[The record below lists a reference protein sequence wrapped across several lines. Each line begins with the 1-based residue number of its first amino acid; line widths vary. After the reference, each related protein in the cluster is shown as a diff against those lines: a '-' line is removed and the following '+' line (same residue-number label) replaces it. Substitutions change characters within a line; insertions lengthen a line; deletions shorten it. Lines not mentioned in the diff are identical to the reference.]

1 MTRKTATKTSEW
13 VSFSPYGEKRTT
25 TNTIAA
31 ANKRSKAGNK
41 AKNDFTKSSSSD
53 GWPLDETIN
62 DIEHQTTKQDDN
74 MVVMTRQ
81 PEDIE
86 VVFSDTT
93 RARPSKTTSSQP
105 RSKQLGMG
113 YALTKINSNSYVSMR
128 EDNGESCDSNIDTP
142 TINPKRK
149 ARSAAIAQG
158 PDPRSSGQIRTSRN
172 SRSKARLSSPSPP
185 PPPQA
190 SSQQGRSST
199 PIGDR
204 VGAALSNLNHHGS
217 NNGKTFHSNFTW
229 DESVSSQRSIS
240 AKKLQG
246 SESEEE
252 KLSSVF
258 GGSRRRKIK
267 CCLAVLAVFLLAGI
281 AFLVG
286 QLVPVL
292 PATNFLPATNAPASS
307 TPNSDASKSGFNYT
321 VNTDLLVGVYYYPWH
336 GDSFHNGQGY
346 MRRDLVPQHVP
357 ALGEY
362 NDSDPGI
369 IAHHMKWFRQ
379 ANIGLLVTSWW
390 GPNRLE
396 DSNTKDA
403 IMEHDDV
410 GNLKIALHYETSS
423 RLGFGV
429 EKISNA
435 KTDMKYMCENY
446 FDHPNYYKIDG
457 RPVLFIYVSRKLYTV
472 GTLEEALLTM
482 RSAANKCGHN
492 LYLIGD
498 VVFSSAPD
506 PNEPH
511 LPFWYFDAVT
521 NYDVYGSSGAPE
533 GHAGTDRVD
542 NYYQQQ
548 AEWKEQALQEGC
560 RYVPAVSPGYND
572 RGVRIEKDHPPLS
585 RRITSRSKEGSL
597 FQYQLKQAKKLV
609 DSKVDNM
616 ILVNSFNEWHED
628 TQIEPVIGEPA
639 SWPFNITKGVEYVG
653 YGELY
658 LDILGA
664 ATSSDTSQHTK
675 YDYLI

>member
-1 MTRKTATKTSEW
+1 
-13 VSFSPYGEKRTT
+13 
-25 TNTIAA
+25 
-31 ANKRSKAGNK
+31 
-41 AKNDFTKSSSSD
+41 
-53 GWPLDETIN
+53 
-62 DIEHQTTKQDDN
+62 
-74 MVVMTRQ
+74 
-81 PEDIE
+81 
-86 VVFSDTT
+86 
-93 RARPSKTTSSQP
+93 
-105 RSKQLGMG
+105 
-113 YALTKINSNSYVSMR
+113 
-128 EDNGESCDSNIDTP
+128 
-142 TINPKRK
+142 
-149 ARSAAIAQG
+149 
-158 PDPRSSGQIRTSRN
+158 
-172 SRSKARLSSPSPP
+172 
-185 PPPQA
+185 
-190 SSQQGRSST
+190 
-199 PIGDR
+199 
-204 VGAALSNLNHHGS
+204 
-217 NNGKTFHSNFTW
+217 
-229 DESVSSQRSIS
+229 
-240 AKKLQG
+240 
-246 SESEEE
+246 
-252 KLSSVF
+252 
-258 GGSRRRKIK
+258 
-267 CCLAVLAVFLLAGI
+267 
-281 AFLVG
+281 
-286 QLVPVL
+286 
-292 PATNFLPATNAPASS
+292 
-307 TPNSDASKSGFNYT
+307 
-321 VNTDLLVGVYYYPWH
+321 VGVYYYPWH
-336 GDSFHNGQGY
+336 GDSFHNGEGY

-396 DSNTKDA
+396 DSNTKDV

-435 KTDMKYMCENY
+435 KTDIQYMCENY

-457 RPVLFIYVSRKLYTV
+457 RPVLFIYVSRRLHIE

-482 RSAANKCGHN
+482 ISTASKCGHN

-498 VVFSSAPD
+498 VVYSSAPD

-511 LPFWYFDAVT
+511 VPFWYFDAVT
-521 NYDVYGSSGAPE
+521 NYDVYGSSGRPE
-533 GHAGTDRVD
+533 GHAGTERVD

-548 AEWKEQALQEGC
+548 AEWKEQALRDEC

-572 RGVRIEKDHPPLS
+572 RGVRIENDHPPLS

-597 FQYQLKQAKKLV
+597 FQYQLKQARELV

-628 TQIEPVIGEPA
+628 TQIEPVIGKPA

-664 ATSSDTSQHTK
+664 ATSRDTSQHSE
-675 YDYLI
+675 YDYLL